1 MIQTTEAKEIV
12 ADPNRYN
19 WKIEGKPVEM
29 WGCTSHVTSWRN
41 QQYFKTSKVI
51 IPTDNNYS
59 RETYSKSTLKMF
71 QNLKNELTGKSLQ
84 DNTTVEVKYSMFE
97 GSSFD
102 GENRHVV
109 TIRIVEDVSSKK
121 TEAFPEYIQNEKD
134 KSQKHY
140 AEQSYRGSFKSSVS
154 VKYDIKGI
162 LENLP
167 RGYEFSG
174 VGFERNDFDGG
185 FGHSDNV
192 VTKIEFE
199 KIVKQQSHEMKEARW
214 QKKQQQWKQKWGNK
228 TR

>member
-1 MIQTTEAKEIV
+1 
-12 ADPNRYN
+12 
-19 WKIEGKPVEM
+19 
-29 WGCTSHVTSWRN
+29 
-41 QQYFKTSKVI
+41 
-51 IPTDNNYS
+51 
-59 RETYSKSTLKMF
+59 MF
-71 QNLKNELTGKSLQ
+71 QNLKNELTGESLK
-84 DNTTVEVKYSMFE
+84 DNITVEVKYSMFE
-97 GSSFD
+97 GSSFS
-102 GENRHVV
+102 ENRHVV

-140 AEQSYRGSFKSSVS
+140 SEQSYRGSFKSNVS

-192 VTKIEFE
+192 VTEIVFE
-199 KIVKQQSHEMKEARW
+199 KIVKRQSIEKWSARR
-214 QKKQQQWKQKWGNK
+214 KKKSEETKK
-228 TR
+228 ILDKYTK

>member
-12 ADPNRYN
+12 ADPNQYN

-51 IPTDNNYS
+51 IPTDNKYS

-134 KSQKHY
+134 QGQKHY
-140 AEQSYRGSFKSSVS
+140 AEQSYRGSFKSSIS
-154 VKYDIKGI
+154 AKYDIKGI